1 MTDETPRPV
10 GVPQEKTTP
19 LDNGAPDPGARRTR
33 RRHPVA
39 GGRIAV
45 AGIGIAAMIGLVANM
60 EVADGRTQSA
70 NPTPPSGLVSQRTAK
85 SAHQGAAV
93 GPGKVAAAKASRPIV
108 LTPHAVVHTVSAPAS
123 GGSGGGSGGSYSGGS
138 GYAAAPA
145 PAAAPVA
152 STSGS
157 H

>member
-1 MTDETPRPV
+1 
-10 GVPQEKTTP
+10 
-19 LDNGAPDPGARRTR
+19 
-33 RRHPVA
+33 
-39 GGRIAV
+39 V
-45 AGIGIAAMIGLVANM
+45 AGIGIAAMLGLVANM

-70 NPTPPSGLVSQRTAK
+70 NPAPSSAPVSQRTPK
-85 SAHQGAAV
+85 GAHQSAAR
-93 GPGKVAAAKASRPIV
+93 GPGRVAAAKPSRPIV
-108 LTPHAVVHTVSAPAS
+108 LTPHAVVHTVSAPAT
-123 GGSGGGSGGSYSGGS
+123 GGSGGSYSGGS

>member
-1 MTDETPRPV
+1 M
-10 GVPQEKTTP
+10 
-19 LDNGAPDPGARRTR
+19 
-33 RRHPVA
+33 
-39 GGRIAV
+39 
-45 AGIGIAAMIGLVANM
+45 AGIGIAAMLGLVANM

-70 NPTPPSGLVSQRTAK
+70 NPASSSALASQRTAK
-85 SAHQGAAV
+85 GVHQGAAA
-93 GPGKVAAAKASRPIV
+93 GPGKVAAAKVIRPIV
-108 LTPHAVVHTVSAPAS
+108 LTPHAVVHTVSAPAT
-123 GGSGGGSGGSYSGGS
+123 GGSGGSYSGGS